1 MDIAVVDL
9 SVFSS
14 LHGREDGT
22 NSLDGADEGQDAVCR
37 LVADSLQRT
46 GCVIVSEGH
55 MRKNLAFQKAN
66 SSPTGSPP
74 VDREQAQ

>member
-22 NSLDGADEGQDAVCR
+22 NSLDGADEGQEAVCR

-46 GCVIVSEGH
+46 GCVIVSEGL
-55 MRKNLAFQKAN
+55 MRLLNLIFLTKFFPHRFA
-66 SSPTGSPP
+66 T
-74 VDREQAQ
+74 R